1 MQIAILCTGNY
12 NFFNLLTIVLCF
24 ALLDD
29 DLFNK
34 EKRSKFLK
42 FEIPLFGIVLG
53 ILAYYTV
60 HYFNISF
67 TGTNLFQGPTSQINF
82 TYDQFNLFVTNMVS
96 VSMGL
101 GVISF
106 LCAAGY
112 AIYQ

>member
-1 MQIAILCTGNY
+1 MAILFTGNY
-12 NFFNLLTIVLCF
+12 NFFNLLTIALCF
-24 ALLDD
+24 TLLDD

-34 EKRSKFLK
+34 EKRSKMKFFK

-67 TGTNLFQGPTSQINF
+67 TGTNFWQGPSSQVNF
-82 TYDQFNLFVTNMVS
+82 TYDQFNSFVTNMVS
-96 VSMGL
+96 VAMVL

-106 LCAAGY
+106 LSAAGY